1 MNKTHLTGIPPN
13 SEIISL
19 SSKAPSILVRAHLG
33 KKTKRYQAVY
43 TDNLEFLYFREIT
56 TTERKNLA
64 RGLQPERPLSNIAWE
79 LHETWD
85 DKFYWVGVIPNEVSV
100 ETTPLEYKECPEECA
115 TYILGDEIISRKEL
129 LECLHY
135 HKISPKD

>member
-13 SEIISL
+13 SEIVSL
-19 SSKAPSILVRAHLG
+19 SSKAPCVLVRSQLG

-64 RGLQPERPLSNIAWE
+64 KGLKPFRPLSKITWK

-85 DKFYWVGVIPNEVSV
+85 DQFYWEGALPTGARV
-100 ETTPLEYKECPEECA
+100 ETTPLDYKECPEECA
-115 TYILGDEIISRKEL
+115 TYILEGEIISRKEL
-129 LECLHY
+129 EDWVE
-135 HKISPKD
+135 KE